1 MQIKCDFY
9 NYEHSTWNQYEIDLD
24 LNVYPCCHYYTDF
37 MEHGGVLNESLRHID
52 NSLKTNELENIFK
65 EYDKILNEEKWKYKK
80 TCHHH
85 CMKICQKK

>member
-37 MEHGGVLNESLRHID
+37 MEHVV
-52 NSLKTNELENIFK
+52 
-65 EYDKILNEEKWKYKK
+65 Y
-80 TCHHH
+80 
-85 CMKICQKK
+85 